1 MRTAARSW
9 DRRDGYLTVFMALI
23 LPLVLSLYFALLQGA
38 RMNASRLEV
47 TCAADASTDAV
58 MAEFSA
64 ALFSRYDLFFIDTS
78 YGSGSP
84 SDAALE
90 ERLNYYFGK
99 NLAPAP
105 VLSLFGAG
113 SFTGLS
119 GAGVLLTGTR
129 HAADMG
135 FLPLREQI
143 GAYMSADPAGAAAGE
158 VTRIL
163 DLWQGLPVNAEAL
176 SSGMEGCRKQMEE
189 LLEKSRDR
197 KEAAREE
204 AGDEAEDSS
213 GEGEEKN
220 TLEGFADFL
229 KQPLLTQ
236 VLGEGADISEA
247 RADLTGFFSHR
258 GVSGGGGLYT
268 ENSHGILPASS
279 VMLDLYLAEKC
290 GCRGNAREGSLLK
303 YQLEYILQGRDSD
316 RANLEKTLEELLLI
330 RLALN
335 SLFLLQDP
343 EKQAELE
350 SAASSLSLTLLIPE
364 FEPVLKAVLLAA
376 WSYLESIHDLKILM
390 KGERAPL
397 IKTGE
402 TWKTGVGALLRGE
415 SEEAAE
421 EGTGTG
427 LTYGEYLQILLFM
440 EGSSLRCTRLMDVM
454 EMDLRRTPGNRAF
467 CMDGCVDAFSM
478 EAAAFDSL
486 GFAYTVIRNE
496 TYN

>member
-105 VLSLFGAG
+105 VLSLLGAG

-197 KEAAREE
+197 KEAVREE
-204 AGDEAEDSS
+204 AGDEAEDS
-213 GEGEEKN
+213 
-220 TLEGFADFL
+220 
-229 KQPLLTQ
+229 
-236 VLGEGADISEA
+236 
-247 RADLTGFFSHR
+247 
-258 GVSGGGGLYT
+258 
-268 ENSHGILPASS
+268 
-279 VMLDLYLAEKC
+279 
-290 GCRGNAREGSLLK
+290 
-303 YQLEYILQGRDSD
+303 
-316 RANLEKTLEELLLI
+316 
-330 RLALN
+330 
-335 SLFLLQDP
+335 
-343 EKQAELE
+343 
-350 SAASSLSLTLLIPE
+350 
-364 FEPVLKAVLLAA
+364 
-376 WSYLESIHDLKILM
+376 
-390 KGERAPL
+390 
-397 IKTGE
+397 
-402 TWKTGVGALLRGE
+402 
-415 SEEAAE
+415 
-421 EGTGTG
+421 
-427 LTYGEYLQILLFM
+427 
-440 EGSSLRCTRLMDVM
+440 
-454 EMDLRRTPGNRAF
+454 
-467 CMDGCVDAFSM
+467 
-478 EAAAFDSL
+478 
-486 GFAYTVIRNE
+486 
-496 TYN
+496 